1 MSTIIISTN
10 QLILIQKA
18 FSNVKV
24 SKFTEVE
31 KEEMEALIDCIQ
43 DIIQENDPDAVN
55 DLELGS
61 EI

>member
-31 KEEMEALIDCIQ
+31 KEEMEALIDCIE
-43 DIIQENDPDAVN
+43 DIIQENDPDSIN
-55 DLELGS
+55 DLEMGS
-61 EI
+61 EV

>member
-18 FSNVKV
+18 FSNAKM
-24 SKFTEVE
+24 SKFTKIE

-43 DIIQENDPDAVN
+43 DIIEENDPDQVN
-55 DLELGS
+55 DLEMGS

>member
-43 DIIQENDPDAVN
+43 DIIEENDPDSLN
-55 DLELGS
+55 DLEMGS

>member
-24 SKFTEVE
+24 SKFTEIE

-43 DIIQENDPDAVN
+43 DIIQENDPNQVN
-55 DLELGS
+55 DLEMGS

>member
-24 SKFTEVE
+24 SKFTEIE
-31 KEEMEALIDCIQ
+31 KEEMEALIDCIE
-43 DIIQENDPDAVN
+43 DIIQENDPDSVN
-55 DLELGS
+55 DLEMGS

>member
-24 SKFTEVE
+24 SKFTAVE

-43 DIIQENDPDAVN
+43 DIIEENDPDSIN
-55 DLELGS
+55 DLEMGS

>member
-24 SKFTEVE
+24 SKFTEIE
-31 KEEMEALIDCIQ
+31 KEEMEALIDCIE
-43 DIIQENDPDAVN
+43 DIIQENDPDSLN
-55 DLELGS
+55 DLEMGS
-61 EI
+61 EV

>member
-24 SKFTEVE
+24 SKFTTVE
-31 KEEMEALIDCIQ
+31 KEEMEALVDCID
-43 DIIQENDPDAVN
+43 DIIEENDQDEVH
-55 DLELGS
+55 DLEMGS